1 VKPLWSAFVLSAY
14 LSITVPLPSSSLVVS
29 LCERRFLLF
38 PSSFNLD
45 SGSLFFT
52 MRSFALVAAAA
63 ALVDQ
68 SLAGY
73 VLEDD
78 YMTDFFGG
86 FDFFDKP
93 DPTNGASFKAINK
106 HIY

>member
-1 VKPLWSAFVLSAY
+1 
-14 LSITVPLPSSSLVVS
+14 
-29 LCERRFLLF
+29 
-38 PSSFNLD
+38 
-45 SGSLFFT
+45 

-68 SLAGY
+68 CMAGY

-93 DPTNGASFKAINK
+93 DPTNGTSTRDKTK
-106 HIY
+106 W